1 MGPMNQSII
10 EAVNEILTESII
22 PVDQIPKIA
31 KILNAT
37 ITQGNHR
44 QFWNVNP
51 KDVRL
56 AAKLAEL
63 DTPNPL
69 ELYGV
74 GIFNGV
80 RTPRFV
86 GWSLRLNNKPILIKK
101 KEEYDVDTLA
111 KNIGTIENAIAT
123 IAPPKP
129 SKKAQADKTEADV
142 KLIAKELKMKAEEWD
157 DGVWNLFDDRSTN
170 KTFYEDGELMIDLI
184 AASGGRYTLRF
195 GIELEDRSRSRSRDD
210 FDVEF
215 TKIIGPL
222 KPTEIKRAAFVTAV
236 NAIMKKYGLSGIK

>member
-44 QFWNVNP
+44 QFWNVNL

-111 KNIGTIENAIAT
+111 KNIGTIENAIAS
-123 IAPPKP
+123 IEPPKP
-129 SKKAQADKTEADV
+129 SKKAQATKMETEA
-142 KLIAKELKMKAEEWD
+142 KLIAKELKMTAEEWD
-157 DGVWNLFDDRSTN
+157 DGVWQLFDGRPG
-170 KTFYEDGELMIDLI
+170 KGTFYEDGELTIDLI
-184 AASGGRYTLRF
+184 AAPGGKYNIWF
-195 GIELEDRSRSRSRDD
+195 GIEMDDRDD
-210 FDVEF
+210 VKR
-215 TKIIGPL
+215 TKILGPVDAAAV
-222 KPTEIKRAAFVTAV
+222 KRPTFVTAL
-236 NAIMKKYGLSGIK
+236 NTIMKKHGLIGIK